1 MLVRIRRVRK
11 GKSKWHLRAR
21 DGGLV
26 ELDLLIQGMRLQHG
40 DLFDQTGQSIEAIL
54 AQLEISGKIN
64 ANHAEALQDA
74 DRLLS
79 EIHQCLRLTF
89 GNAALIPDQ
98 LPSPSQQFMLARMD
112 LADEQQLTLQLET
125 TLETVFA
132 ILTQYLANDPA
143 ISA

>member
-1 MLVRIRRVRK
+1 
-11 GKSKWHLRAR
+11 
-21 DGGLV
+21 
-26 ELDLLIQGMRLQHG
+26 
-40 DLFDQTGQSIEAIL
+40 
-54 AQLEISGKIN
+54 LEIGGKIN

-89 GNAALIPDQ
+89 GNAALVPDQ
-98 LPSPSQQFMLARMD
+98 LSSPLQQFMLARMD